1 MFATHMKKFLDQM
14 GIHFSWFMAAI
25 AFLVIFFSSASLAT
39 PGILMVEITKILA
52 GRSGTSPWLSVFYF

>member
-39 PGILMVEITKILA
+39 RG
-52 GRSGTSPWLSVFYF
+52 Y